1 MRNRVY
7 VFSSR
12 KDEFLIKYLYET
24 VYLVNLGAHAVVLPG
39 ISSVVQFLMI
49 YFIKN

>member
-7 VFSSR
+7 VFSSL
-12 KDEFLIKYLYET
+12 KDEFLIRYSYEK

-39 ISSVVQFLMI
+39 ISSVIQFPMI